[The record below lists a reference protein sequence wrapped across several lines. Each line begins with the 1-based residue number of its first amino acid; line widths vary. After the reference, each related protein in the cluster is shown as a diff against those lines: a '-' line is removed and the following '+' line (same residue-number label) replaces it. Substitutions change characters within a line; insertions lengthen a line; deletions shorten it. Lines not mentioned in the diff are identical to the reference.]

1 MFGVAI
7 RRNKDGVL
15 ELSGR
20 LAITLLIREL
30 KVDRGPNTCLVII

>member
-7 RRNKDGVL
+7 PRNKDEVI

-20 LAITLLIREL
+20 LEITLLICEL
-30 KVDRGPNTCLVII
+30 KVDRGSNTCLVII